1 MRGAVPGA
9 PQSESSPVGG
19 CVVDWL
25 ALFDRENVQFAI
37 LDLRTDGDLV
47 GMLRR
52 QCRWI
57 VDFEDK
63 ETVMFTRRSG

>member
-1 MRGAVPGA
+1 
-9 PQSESSPVGG
+9 
-19 CVVDWL
+19 VVDWL